1 MKLTSLINVTRAAAG
16 GSNCSSLRAAY
27 KPPNP
32 PPRIRT
38 LQAMPRACS
47 AGDRGERG
55 PPRQPPSLPHHTV
68 PANRADRPGALRWV
82 GGGAGAKRGGSRGPR
97 VPRRVHLG
105 GGGAT
110 AAVADVLDRFSC
122 GRNARAG
129 SAADGAPLRPRL
141 RV

>member
-47 AGDRGERG
+47 AGDRGKRG
-55 PPRQPPSLPHHTV
+55 PRREPPSLPHHAV
-68 PANRADRPGALRWV
+68 PSTGRIAPARY
-82 GGGAGAKRGGSRGPR
+82 GGLVAAGARSEEAPEGLAYREE
-97 VPRRVHLG
+97 
-105 GGGAT
+105 
-110 AAVADVLDRFSC
+110 FI
-122 GRNARAG
+122 
-129 SAADGAPLRPRL
+129 SAEEEQQ
-141 RV
+141 